1 MQTLPVVLVVLAFVA
16 VEVSGRA
23 ALEEGESKLQKLRE
37 VLDIYEELVSL
48 TFIIE

>member
-16 VEVSGRA
+16 VEVSGRT
-23 ALEEGESKLQKLRE
+23 ALGEGESKLQKLRE

-48 TFIIE
+48 TSLIE